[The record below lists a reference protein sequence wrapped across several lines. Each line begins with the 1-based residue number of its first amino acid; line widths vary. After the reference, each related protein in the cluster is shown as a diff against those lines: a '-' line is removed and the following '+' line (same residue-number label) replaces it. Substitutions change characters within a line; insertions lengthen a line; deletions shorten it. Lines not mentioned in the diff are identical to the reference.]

1 MMTWGNGLICSG
13 DFLNFSFRIDFC
25 DGGCSPCGLAM
36 LRSLFRS
43 ASIFLAL
50 RARNAAFLQNKF
62 FVPYPIFLALR
73 ARNAAFLQNKFFVP
87 HRYFSPCGL
96 AI

>member
-1 MMTWGNGLICSG
+1 MMTWGNGLIRLV
-13 DFLNFSFRIDFC
+13 DFLNFSFRIHISRPSGSQCCVHFFVPHRYF
-25 DGGCSPCGLAM
+25 SPCGLAM

-50 RARNAAFLQNKF
+50 RARNAAFLQM
-62 FVPYPIFLALR
+62 
-73 ARNAAFLQNKFFVP
+73 KFFVP
-87 HRYFSPCGL
+87 HPYFSPFGL